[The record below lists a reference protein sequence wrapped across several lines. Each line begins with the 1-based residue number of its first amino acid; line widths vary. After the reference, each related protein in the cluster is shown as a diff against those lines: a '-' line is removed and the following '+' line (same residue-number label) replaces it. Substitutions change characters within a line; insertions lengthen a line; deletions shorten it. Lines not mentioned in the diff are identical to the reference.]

1 MTDRSTAEQ
10 AEHLSYRRAR
20 MLPFLAFIYLL
31 QQASYFSQSEGER
44 LVDQVK
50 IGAWVVLSLVLL
62 AALATKGFWF
72 HSREVR
78 DLIDD
83 ETTRSH
89 RRDAMVWG
97 FIFTTLTA
105 IVLYMVAMFEAV
117 SGREA
122 IHLIISLG
130 LAAALIR
137 FGYLERQAHRGE

>member
-1 MTDRSTAEQ
+1 VTDRSTAEQ
-10 AEHLSYRRAR
+10 VEHLSYRRAR
-20 MLPFLAFIYLL
+20 MLPFLALIYLL

>member
-1 MTDRSTAEQ
+1 
-10 AEHLSYRRAR
+10 
-20 MLPFLAFIYLL
+20 
-31 QQASYFSQSEGER
+31 
-44 LVDQVK
+44 
-50 IGAWVVLSLVLL
+50 VLL

-137 FGYLERQAHRGE
+137 FGYLERQAHRGA